1 MMERLLQTLSGRL
14 SAWMETLAGIALI
27 GVMLLIGVDIVGR
40 IFGFPI
46 PGAYEIV
53 SFAGG
58 LVIGLAVPATS
69 QAKGHVSTDLLLA
82 RLSQKPRR
90 VLNIMT
96 RLMGIAIFLI
106 AGCSMIMMG
115 VRLKEAGE
123 VTAVLALPFYHVVYT
138 MGGAFFV
145 QCFVLV
151 SDIAAAISERKIP
164 NPRAWMKE
172 P

>member
-1 MMERLLQTLSGRL
+1 MGRILQTLSGGL

-69 QAKGHVSTDLLLA
+69 RAKGHVSTDLLLA
-82 RLSQKPRR
+82 RLSPNSRS
-90 VLNIMT
+90 VLIVIT
-96 RLMGIAIFLI
+96 RLIGIAIFLI

-115 VRLKEAGE
+115 IRLKAAGE
-123 VTAVLALPFYHVVYT
+123 VTAVLALPFYYVVYA
-138 MGGAFFV
+138 MGGAFFI
-145 QCFVLV
+145 QSFVLF
-151 SDIAAAISERKIP
+151 SDIAAVISERKIP
-164 NPRAWMKE
+164 IPR

>member
-1 MMERLLQTLSGRL
+1 MMGRFLQTLSSRL

-46 PGAYEIV
+46 PGAYEVV

-69 QAKGHVSTDLLLA
+69 RAKGHVSTDLLLGI
-82 RLSQKPRR
+82 LSAKSRS
-90 VLNIMT
+90 VLIVMT
-96 RLMGIAIFLI
+96 RLIGIAIFLI

-115 VRLKEAGE
+115 IRLKVAGE
-123 VTAVLALPFYHVVYT
+123 VTAVLALPFYYVVYA
-138 MGGAFFV
+138 MGGAFLI
-145 QCFVLV
+145 QSFVLF
-151 SDIAAAISERKIP
+151 SDIASVISERKTP
-164 NPRAWMKE
+164 GPRT
-172 P
+172 